1 MAQGQRLGQA
11 QTAPGQRLGQQ
22 KQSGRGQMNQM
33 NQMNP
38 ADYPMMNGQGRGSGW
53 RR

>member
-1 MAQGQRLGQA
+1 MGQGQRLGQA

-22 KQSGRGQMNQM
+22 KQSGRD
-33 NQMNP
+33 QMNP
-38 ADYPMMNGQGRGSGW
+38 ADCPMMNGQGRGPGG